1 MKKYKYNE
9 IKKLSY
15 DDIIEI
21 YKINKIDFDLDMIRL
36 KKFIQGNVEDI
47 NISKNEISNISQTE
61 DANQLVNTE
70 DANQLVN
77 TEDANQLV
85 NTEDANQLVN
95 TEDANQLV
103 NTEDSIESN
112 NKNDIDT
119 LIYQKDIVQE
129 IIPHDNKSIQNTK
142 YIEEYI
148 NEEINTKKDEENNF
162 NIYNVLLL
170 IPIFAF
176 ILFVKK

>member
-1 MKKYKYNE
+1 MEPISFYRRMINSNIMLMKKYKYNQ

-21 YKINKIDFDLDMIRL
+21 YKINKIDFDLDIIRL

-47 NISKNEISNISQTE
+47 NISKNEVSNISQTE
-61 DANQLVNTE
+61 DVNQLINTE
-70 DANQLVN
+70 DTNQLIN
-77 TEDANQLV
+77 TEDV
-85 NTEDANQLVN
+85 
-95 TEDANQLV
+95 NQLV
-103 NTEDSIESN
+103 NTEDSIESD
-112 NKNDIDT
+112 NKNEIDA

-129 IIPHDNKSIQNTK
+129 IIPYDNKSIQNTK
-142 YIEEYI
+142 YIEEYT
-148 NEEINTKKDEENNF
+148 NEEINTKKDKVDNF

-176 ILFVKK
+176 FLFVKK

>member
-1 MKKYKYNE
+1 MEPISFYRRMINSNIMLMKKYKYNQ

-21 YKINKIDFDLDMIRL
+21 YKINKIDFDLDIIRL

-47 NISKNEISNISQTE
+47 NISKNEVSNISQTE
-61 DANQLVNTE
+61 DVNQLINTE
-70 DANQLVN
+70 DTNQLIN
-77 TEDANQLV
+77 TEDV
-85 NTEDANQLVN
+85 
-95 TEDANQLV
+95 NQLV
-103 NTEDSIESN
+103 NTEDSIESD
-112 NKNDIDT
+112 NKNDIDA

-129 IIPHDNKSIQNTK
+129 IIPYDNKSIQNTK
-142 YIEEYI
+142 YIEEYT
-148 NEEINTKKDEENNF
+148 NEEINTKKDKVDNF

-176 ILFVKK
+176 FLFVKK

>member
-1 MKKYKYNE
+1 MLMKKYKYNQ

-21 YKINKIDFDLDMIRL
+21 YKINKIDFDLDIIRL

-47 NISKNEISNISQTE
+47 NISKNEVSNISQTE
-61 DANQLVNTE
+61 DVNQLINTE
-70 DANQLVN
+70 DTNQLIN
-77 TEDANQLV
+77 TEDV
-85 NTEDANQLVN
+85 
-95 TEDANQLV
+95 NQLV
-103 NTEDSIESN
+103 NTEDSIESD
-112 NKNDIDT
+112 NKNEIDA

-129 IIPHDNKSIQNTK
+129 IIPYDNKSIQNTK
-142 YIEEYI
+142 YIEEYT
-148 NEEINTKKDEENNF
+148 NEEINTKKDKVDNF

-176 ILFVKK
+176 FLFVKK

>member
-1 MKKYKYNE
+1 MEPITFYRRMINSNIMLMKKYKYNQ

-21 YKINKIDFDLDMIRL
+21 YKINKIDFDLDIIRL

-47 NISKNEISNISQTE
+47 NISKNEVSNISQTE
-61 DANQLVNTE
+61 DVNQLVNTE
-70 DANQLVN
+70 DV
-77 TEDANQLV
+77 
-85 NTEDANQLVN
+85 
-95 TEDANQLV
+95 NQLV
-103 NTEDSIESN
+103 NTEDSIESD
-112 NKNDIDT
+112 NKNDIDA

-129 IIPHDNKSIQNTK
+129 IIPYDNKSIQNTK
-142 YIEEYI
+142 YIEEYT
-148 NEEINTKKDEENNF
+148 NEEINTKKDKVDNF

-176 ILFVKK
+176 FLFVKK

>member
-1 MKKYKYNE
+1 MEPITFYRRMINSNISLMKKYKYNE

-47 NISKNEISNISQTE
+47 NISKNEISNISQ
-61 DANQLVNTE
+61 
-70 DANQLVN
+70 
-77 TEDANQLV
+77 
-85 NTEDANQLVN
+85 TEDANQLVN

>member
-1 MKKYKYNE
+1 MEPITFYRRMINSNISLMKKYKYNE

-47 NISKNEISNISQTE
+47 NISKNEISNISHTE
-61 DANQLVNTE
+61 DVNQLVNTE

-85 NTEDANQLVN
+85 NTEDN
-95 TEDANQLV
+95 
-103 NTEDSIESN
+103 IESN
-112 NKNDIDT
+112 NKNDIDA
-119 LIYQKDIVQE
+119 LIYQNDIIQE
-129 IIPHDNKSIQNTK
+129 IIPHENKSIQNTK

-162 NIYNVLLL
+162 NIYNVLVL

-176 ILFVKK
+176 FLFVKK